1 MDDLGHFILSKIGDS
16 SGEALRMTQ
25 IRRISKSQITK
36 GGYHGYQFNPIRF
49 YCLHCIDCSTKYLG
63 RVNYGKLEIGAV
75 FYKQQD

>member
-1 MDDLGHFILSKIGDS
+1 MDDLDHFILSKIGDS

-49 YCLHCIDCSTKYLG
+49 YCLHCIDCSTKHL
-63 RVNYGKLEIGAV
+63 
-75 FYKQQD
+75 